1 MNKNAKFCFSFRG
14 LFLRLKKKFA
24 HKMQWISKKPFAND
38 YDNDDGAMAGWIA
51 IFTWPAFIF
60 FSLIHI
66 SFTSFFTSFN
76 DDDDHHHRGLGRC
89 SLRRR
94 HTCTNHQEI
103 FAWVVLSTFFF
114 HSWRY
119 FLFLFFL
126 YFYGMKKLKRK
137 KRKESRKILPNDQR
151 NQSNFY

>member
-1 MNKNAKFCFSFRG
+1 MNLEEALCKW
-14 LFLRLKKKFA
+14 LR
-24 HKMQWISKKPFAND
+24 QWWWCH
-38 YDNDDGAMAGWIA
+38 GWMDSHIYL
-51 IFTWPAFIF
+51 TCLHF

-89 SLRRR
+89 SFSRR